1 MKQELRSAIRSI
13 LAIQPL
19 AMLALASPVN
29 VAAAAELPVVCSGGC
44 FTPGRTDPVSFVT
57 SGAASV
63 STAGNTMTVD
73 QSTDRAVL
81 NWASFN
87 VSADGRV
94 VFNQPR
100 STSITLNRIYDAS
113 PSRVFGT
120 VEANGQ
126 IYLVNPNGMVFGRT
140 ARINAAGI
148 LASSLSISDENFAA
162 GLLAP
167 ELIQNR
173 RPALSSDG
181 RVYAMDS
188 EGRVTTENGQPVE
201 VKLVVEEGAKLESR
215 GAGGRVML
223 ASREIDNA
231 GSVASPDG
239 QVILAAGDQ
248 VYLQASTDPKLRGLL
263 VEVAAGGEAWNR
275 MTGDISAAH
284 GNVTVVGLAVNQNG
298 RVSASTTV
306 SANGSVRLLARDN
319 PAFINNPD
327 FSVSLGAG
335 QNGGKLEVGDTSR
348 IEVLPDLEDDGT
360 AVDDQEQLASRI
372 EMSAR
377 EIFMRSGSSI
387 TAPAGDLFV
396 SAAANPS
403 VPGAYD
409 PSARIRVESG
419 VSVDL
424 SGSDV
429 ELPMSTNQVTVEL
442 RANELRDS
450 PNQRNGALRGQTV
463 VVDARIGTPLADVS
477 GALAA
482 IPKGVG
488 ERTSH
493 GGRSVFNSE
502 GDVVIAD
509 GARFDVSGGVLS
521 FAGGPVATSQLIGA
535 DGRLYDIGEADP
547 TRTYVGILNPTFRR
561 ADDRWGF
568 VQTATGPGVAGYRQG
583 YLHGSDAGTVQF
595 AAPSMIMNGSLR
607 ANTVIGPY
615 QRLQDQQP
623 LGGQLVIGLPE
634 GLGSSLLDYRAPS
647 VTLSLQG
654 STLPVGD
661 DGSLSSELTLL
672 LPTDYLAHGFTRTAI
687 YSNGRITIPES
698 TPLNLTA
705 GSSLTLRAEQVEIRA
720 DINSAG
726 GAISA
731 TAVDTVGTG
740 SMLGRFGVT
749 VGDGVTLDVQGNWSN
764 DQQAALL
771 DPFGLPTSSIHTD
784 GGSIAL
790 GLDVDESEL
799 VLGDQ
804 VRLLANAGAW
814 RRQDGEVQGG
824 NGGSIS
830 IDASALHGALELG
843 EGLQVQA
850 FGMLGAEGGK
860 FALTAPLIEVASA
873 SSWSRAQRLDQLPP
887 TQPPEPTDPLAPE
900 PETEY
905 LQIGTSLFSD
915 YGFGSVSL
923 IASGLLDRTTDG
935 DALRIT
941 GDTEILAR
949 ANVLQLSDASVSA
962 GNARDVSTLARI
974 VEPLEFDRQ
983 GMHLSFGVTPS
994 GSITPDRTG
1003 RLSLQSGASIL
1014 TDPGSSVS
1022 FSSVGGIDVDGAIRA
1037 RGGSINMLVDLP
1049 EEDVD
1054 TGYRPDI
1061 GLRLGQNALLDVSGT
1076 AVYQPV
1082 GDGLLQGTIHDGG
1095 SVTLQANRGHVV
1107 VEQGALIDV
1116 SGTAAALD
1124 RNLSTTGLTRSVIG
1138 SNAGV
1143 LSLIAPEAIAFN
1155 GTFRAHAGVGDTG
1168 PATGGELVMR
1178 LSRMRGF
1185 GPGPTEEVQATFP
1198 TDPRMLRVTEQDIA
1212 IGGQPPNGLALLSRD
1227 VIDDSGIDALTLEAD
1242 GRIEFDST
1250 TLSMG
1255 RRIVL
1260 DSPEIVAR
1268 SGADVSLS
1276 APYLAI
1282 GNSLL
1287 RNAVTPTQGTGS
1299 FKFQGEFIEAIG
1311 AVSLSGAATTI
1322 LSSSTDI
1329 RLRELLDGT
1338 GRAGHLQSAGDL
1350 TLRATQIYPSTLSS
1364 YALSALGDEA
1374 TLRIESSAAPGTTP
1388 LTAGGKL
1395 TLTAANIEQFG
1406 NLRAPFG
1413 SIDLNATESLVL
1425 GAGSMTSVSG
1435 DGALIPFGRVE
1446 NGEWIYQTADRVVQ
1460 TAIPE
1465 RRIGLNAPSIDQDK
1479 DAKLDLQGGG
1489 DLYAYEWIPGTG
1501 GSRDALSAGIQQG
1514 DTFTAFG
1521 RFAILPSQRGQFAP
1535 YDPQELANYDLQ
1547 VGDSVYL
1554 SGIPGLE
1561 AGYYALLPARYALL
1575 PGAMLIEPVANTN
1588 DIQPGSQTTLP
1599 DGTPVVA
1606 GYRSFGSTGLGG
1618 TRYTGFAVRA
1628 GTQGRDLAEYQDH
1641 LASKF
1646 FADRA
1651 TRLEEQTPP
1660 VLPADAGTLSLLAT
1674 TSLDM
1679 RGIVDV
1685 SAGSGGRAGRVE
1697 IAGASVE
1704 IVNTVSAGADSVQIA
1719 ASVLNTWNP
1728 GELWIGGTKRGETVD
1743 VISDRVR
1750 VADGVNVSAG
1760 EVVLIANSDVE
1771 VGAGATVASTSG
1783 SSGATVARDQLGE
1796 ANIRLGNDDAG
1807 AAVLAV
1813 SDRNLYNIVRA
1824 PNDPESG
1831 SITTASDSTLS
1842 TGGALLANAPANVA
1856 LHGDIRARDAVWQLG
1871 SSTVRFA
1878 EAAHDD
1884 GLNISAALMARMQDA
1899 GVLQIVSDDAIEFSY
1914 AVSLGTSGRMDE
1926 LTLQA
1931 NSVRGLSGAN
1941 VSLAADRVTLVST
1954 GTNAAAADPS
1964 IGSGT
1969 LSIAANTIHLVGK
1982 DAERVGADG
1991 QPLEPDPNAVALQ
2004 KHLSIEGFAASSLT
2018 ATDEIRGVGDI
2029 RARFGGDLNM
2039 TAGRVTAASGE
2050 HTFIDVA
2057 QGAVRISGNG
2067 TASAS
2072 SAEILGGALSITA
2085 RDITHEGTLFLP
2097 SGLVTLEATEN
2108 LSVGGTG
2115 VIDVSGQL
2123 VKAADRTLGTSGG
2136 TVRLASGGGV
2146 TTAAG
2151 SRIDVSGATDADA
2164 GRLSIHAGGN
2174 ASLAGNLRGQAGSAT
2189 ATGGASDIY
2198 AGTLANSRSL
2208 IAGLQTGGFTEKQ
2221 ALHVGAGD
2229 LTLGAGETVTAR
2241 EIEWTTDQ
2249 GQVSIDGTMVAP
2261 SQARR
2266 SSIRLYGA
2274 DGVTLGSTAVLNADG
2289 AAGVRF
2295 GGDIEL
2301 GSSRG
2306 ALAVNAGSVISGRG
2320 DEHNGS
2326 LRLRAAA
2333 VGGDVSITSLAGT
2346 IQNVDDVVV
2355 EAVRSFDVPGAVSSI
2370 EYDAIRNDIAA
2381 YMAAAGSTIRNRLG
2395 NGVRVEAGA
2404 ELRHDGDL
2412 ALDGLDLSSWRF
2424 DDNPIALS
2432 VRASGSITVNGSI
2445 SDGVT
2450 FEALNPDRPDLSYPV
2465 LMSGNS
2471 ATLRFAAGAR
2481 LDSANPNAVTRNA
2494 AADFVVGPSAI
2505 IRTGTG
2511 DINVNAARDVR
2522 FNAGSSIYTT
2532 GIAGSATQ
2540 FVTTPSG
2547 GSFNFADR
2555 GGNVAIVAGNDV
2567 VTEAGAEVSQSVSA
2581 WQRRQ
2586 QGTLPDAPTPR
2597 NTQWGIDLNA
2607 FAWNLGTLGGGD
2619 LSIAADR
2626 DVTNIAATAADSAI
2640 EFDKGQLTRFGGGS
2654 LSITAGRDVNS
2665 AMLYVARSEGRIVA
2679 DGGLGMT
2686 RQSTEFTPL
2695 GSLLMLGEAQ
2705 VKVVAREDINLEKM
2719 FNPTVLVQQGVANAQ
2734 RSLFFTYGD
2743 HSGIDIRS
2751 NGGDVN
2757 LQATAAAD
2765 RLAAYIGDVV
2775 SRGNITA
2782 MKIMPSSLVMQSMT
2796 GDVNLLAGD
2805 ISLFPSDTGQL
2816 DIFAGRDFKADPGA
2830 TINMADLAAGDVAT
2844 PLRPTT
2850 SPEFS
2855 QYTLGVVGSARHIN
2869 DNRPA
2874 SITAGRDIVGQS
2886 INVAKS
2892 AHMVAGRD
2900 IIDTTLKAQNLR
2912 PTDVTTVQAGRDIR
2926 YAPNLVTAQMSVGGP
2941 GRFDV
2946 ISGRH
2951 LDLGFSAGLTTTGRL
2966 LNAAIASEEGAD
2978 LNVLVGMGRDMD
2990 GNAFVDDVIADSAA
3004 LREALQKFMITRT
3017 GNASLSYDQAV
3028 AGFKALD
3035 SSTQRPLLMGLFY
3048 DELVASGREAN
3059 NDPDAGFE
3067 RGYHAI
3073 DALFPGSRPAEGETN
3088 PYQGDLTMA
3097 FSRIYTLSGG
3107 DISIAVP
3114 GGLVN
3119 VGLANPPTTV
3129 APREPYQLGIVAQRA
3144 GDVHIFTNDDVLV
3157 NQSRV
3162 FTLLGGDIAIWS
3174 TFGDIDAGR
3183 GSKSSVSAPPP
3194 GVLVDAS
3201 GQVTLNFAGAVA
3213 GSGIRTIVTDE
3224 TVEPGDVDLIAPQG
3238 IVNAGDAGIGSAG
3251 NLNIAAAQVVGL
3263 DNIQVGGVSTGVPAE
3278 SSGLGASLASV
3289 SAAASSSSS
3298 AAEAATEDDDES
3310 DQTQASLAQTA
3321 MSWLEVFVVGLG
3333 EEGCKTDDVE
3343 CLKRQPLN

>member
-19 AMLALASPVN
+19 ALLALASPVN

-44 FTPGRTDPVSFVT
+44 FAPGGKSIPFAT

-63 STAGNTMTVD
+63 STSGNTMTVD

-100 STSITLNRIYDAS
+100 STSIALNHIYDAS
-113 PSRVFGT
+113 PSRIFGT

-148 LASSLSISDENFAA
+148 LASSLSISDETFAA
-162 GLLAP
+162 GLVAP
-167 ELIQNR
+167 ELIQKSL
-173 RPALSSDG
+173 PALVSDG

-188 EGRVTTENGQPVE
+188 DGNLTKENGQPVE
-201 VKLVVEEGAKLESR
+201 VKVVVEEGAKLESR
-215 GAGGRVML
+215 GSGGRVML
-223 ASREIDNA
+223 ASREVDNA
-231 GSVASPDG
+231 GSISSPEG

-275 MTGDISAAH
+275 MTGDISSAQ
-284 GNVTVVGLAVNQNG
+284 GNVTLVGLAVNQSG
-298 RVSASTTV
+298 RISASTTV

-319 PAFINNPD
+319 PVFISNAD
-327 FSVSLGAG
+327 FSKSLGAG
-335 QNGGKLEVGDTSR
+335 QNGGKLEVGGTSR
-348 IEVLPDLEDDGT
+348 IEVLPDLKDDGT
-360 AVDDQEQLASRI
+360 AVDDQVQLASRI

-377 EIFMRSGSSI
+377 EIFMRSGSTI
-387 TAPAGDLFV
+387 TAPAGDLLV

-403 VPGAYD
+403 TTGAYY

-429 ELPMSTNQVTVEL
+429 ELPMSNNQVTVEL

-493 GGRSVFNSE
+493 GGRSIFNSE
-502 GDVVIAD
+502 GDVIIAA

-521 FAGGPVATSQLIGA
+521 YAGGPVATSQLIGA

-568 VQTATGPGVAGYRQG
+568 VQTATGPGIAGYRQG
-583 YLHGSDAGTVQF
+583 YLYGSDAGTVQF

-607 ANTVIGPY
+607 ANTVTGPY
-615 QRLQDQQP
+615 QRLPDQQP
-623 LGGQLVIGLPE
+623 LGGQLIIGLPE

-647 VTLSLQG
+647 VTFSLQG

-672 LPTDYLAHGFTRTAI
+672 LPTDYLAHGFTRTEI

-698 TPLNLTA
+698 TPLDLTA
-705 GSSLTLRAEQVEIRA
+705 GSSLTLRGEQVEIRA

-726 GAISA
+726 GSISA
-731 TAVDTVGTG
+731 TSVDTVGTG
-740 SMLGRFGVT
+740 SLLGRSGVS
-749 VGDGVTLDVQGNWSN
+749 VGDGVTLDVQGNWTN

-771 DPFGLPTSSIHTD
+771 DPFGLPTSSINTN

-790 GLDVDESEL
+790 RLDADESEL

-804 VRLLANAGAW
+804 VQLLANAGAW
-814 RRQDGEVQGG
+814 RRQDGSVQGG
-824 NGGSIS
+824 DGGSIT
-830 IDASALHGALELG
+830 IDASAVSSALELG

-850 FGMLGAEGGK
+850 FGMLGAQGGK
-860 FALTAPLIEVASA
+860 FALTAPRIEVG
-873 SSWSRAQRLDQLPP
+873 SSSTWSHAQRLDQLPP
-887 TQPPEPTDPLAPE
+887 SEPTELE
-900 PETEY
+900 PKTEY
-905 LQIGTSLFSD
+905 LQIGTPLFSD

-923 IASGLLDRTTDG
+923 MAAGSVDRAAAG

-941 GDTEILAR
+941 SGTEIEAR
-949 ANVLQLSDASVSA
+949 ANVLQLNDEVSLSA
-962 GNARDVSTLARI
+962 GNARYVGTLASI
-974 VEPLEFDRQ
+974 VQPRDFDSQ
-983 GMHLSFGVTPS
+983 AMHLSFGVTPIN
-994 GSITPDRTG
+994 SITADRTG
-1003 RLSLQSGASIL
+1003 RLSLQSGASIV
-1014 TDPGSSVS
+1014 TDPGSSVR
-1022 FSSVGGIDVDGAIRA
+1022 FSSVGGIDIDGAIRA
-1037 RGGSINMLVDLP
+1037 RGGSIDMLVDLP
-1049 EEDVD
+1049 AEDVD

-1061 GLRLGQNALLDVSGT
+1061 GLHLGQNALLDVSGT

-1082 GDGLLQGTIHDGG
+1082 GDGVLQGTIYDGG

-1107 VEQGALIDV
+1107 VDQGAAIDV
-1116 SGTAAALD
+1116 SGTAAAID

-1155 GTFRAHAGVGDTG
+1155 GTFRAHAGMGDTG

-1178 LSRMRGF
+1178 LTRGRGF
-1185 GPGPTEEVQATFP
+1185 SPGPTAETQATFP
-1198 TDPRMLRVTEQDIA
+1198 TDPRVLRVTDQDIA

-1242 GRIEFDST
+1242 GRIELDST

-1268 SGADVSLS
+1268 AGADVSLS

-1282 GNSLL
+1282 GNTSSLF
-1287 RNAVTPTQGTGS
+1287 RGAVTPSQGTGS
-1299 FKFQGEFIEAIG
+1299 FNFQGDFIEVIG
-1311 AVSLSGAATTI
+1311 AVSLSGAATTT
-1322 LSSSTDI
+1322 LSSNSDI
-1329 RLRELLDGT
+1329 RLRELVDT
-1338 GRAGHLQSAGDL
+1338 SARAGHLQSAGDL

-1364 YALSALGDEA
+1364 YAISVLGDA
-1374 TLRIESSAAPGTTP
+1374 GTLRIESSATPGTTP
-1388 LTAGGKL
+1388 LTAGGQL

-1425 GAGSMTSVSG
+1425 GAGSVTSVSG

-1446 NGEWIYQTADRVVQ
+1446 NGEWIYQTADRLVQ
-1460 TAIPE
+1460 NSIPA
-1465 RRIGLNAPSIDQDK
+1465 RRIGLNAPTIDQHK
-1479 DAKLDLQGGG
+1479 DAKLDLKGGG

-1501 GSRDALSAGIQQG
+1501 GSRDALSAGTG
-1514 DTFTAFG
+1514 DGDSFTPFG

-1535 YDPQELANYDLQ
+1535 YDQQELTNYDLE

-1575 PGAMLIEPVANTN
+1575 PGAMLIEPVANTT
-1588 DIQPGSQTTLP
+1588 DIQPGTRTVLA

-1606 GYRSFGSTGLGG
+1606 GYRTFGSTGLGG
-1618 TRYTGFAVRA
+1618 TRYTGFAVRP
-1628 GTQGRDLAEYQDH
+1628 GTQARDLAQYDDH

-1651 TRLEEQTPP
+1651 TRLEAQTPP
-1660 VLPADAGTLSLLAT
+1660 ELPADAGTLSLLAT

-1685 SAGSGGRAGRVE
+1685 AAGSGGRAGRIE
-1697 IAGASVE
+1697 IAGTNIEVVNSVTE
-1704 IVNTVSAGADSVQIA
+1704 GADSVQVA
-1719 ASVLNTWNP
+1719 ASVLNMWNP

-1750 VADGVNVSAG
+1750 VADGVNVTAG

-1783 SSGATVARDQLGE
+1783 ASGAAVARDKLRE

-1807 AAVLAV
+1807 AAMLSV
-1813 SDRNLYNIVRA
+1813 SDRSLYNVVRA
-1824 PNDPESG
+1824 PNDPERG
-1831 SITTASDSTLS
+1831 SITTESGSTLA

-1871 SSTVRFA
+1871 SSTVRFD

-1884 GLNISAALMARMQDA
+1884 GMNISAALMERMQDA

-1914 AVSLGTSGRMDE
+1914 AVSLGSSGRMDE

-1931 NSVRGLSGAN
+1931 NSLRGASGAS
-1941 VSLAADRVTLVST
+1941 VSLTAGRVNLVST
-1954 GTNAAAADPS
+1954 GTNAPAADPS
-1964 IGSGT
+1964 VGTGT
-1969 LSIAANTIHLVGK
+1969 LSIAANTINLVGK

-1991 QPLEPDPNAVALQ
+1991 QPLEADPNAAAQQ
-2004 KHLSIEGFAASSLT
+2004 KHLSVEGFAGSQLT
-2018 ATDEIRGVGDI
+2018 AMNEIRGVGDI
-2029 RARFGGDLNM
+2029 RTRFGGDLNM
-2039 TAGRVTAASGE
+2039 AAGRVTASSGD

-2057 QGAVRISGNG
+2057 QGAVRISNVG
-2067 TASAS
+2067 TASTS
-2072 SAEILGGALSITA
+2072 SAEILGGALSINA

-2108 LSVGGTG
+2108 LSVGSAG

-2123 VKAADRTLGTSGG
+2123 VKAADRVLGTSGG
-2136 TVRLASGGGV
+2136 AVRLASGGDLA
-2146 TTAAG
+2146 TAAG

-2164 GRLSIHAGGN
+2164 GRLSIHADGN
-2174 ASLAGNLRGQAGSAT
+2174 ASLAGNLRGQAGSVS
-2189 ATGGASDIY
+2189 ATGGAFDIY
-2198 AGTLANSRSL
+2198 AGALTDARSL
-2208 IAGLQTGGFTEKQ
+2208 IANLQTGGFTEKQ
-2221 ALHVGAGD
+2221 SVHVGAGD
-2229 LTLGAGETVTAR
+2229 LTLAAGATVTAR

-2249 GQVSIDGTMVAP
+2249 GQISIDGTMAAP
-2261 SQARR
+2261 SEARR
-2266 SSIRLYGA
+2266 SGIRLYGA

-2289 AAGVRF
+2289 AAGVRS

-2301 GSSRG
+2301 GTSRG
-2306 ALAVNAGSVISGRG
+2306 ALAVNAGSVISARG

-2333 VGGDVSITSLAGT
+2333 VGSDVSITSLAGT
-2346 IQNVDDVVV
+2346 IQNVDDVAV
-2355 EAVRSFDVPGAVSSI
+2355 EAVRSFEVPGGVSSI
-2370 EYDAIRNDIAA
+2370 EYDAIRNDIDT
-2381 YMAAAGSTIRNRLG
+2381 YMAAAGSTIRDRLG

-2412 ALDGLDLSSWRF
+2412 ILDGLDLSSWRF
-2424 DDNPIALS
+2424 DNPIALT
-2432 VRASGSITVNGSI
+2432 VRASGSIFVNGTI

-2450 FEALNPDRPDLSYPV
+2450 FEAINPGNTSLSYPV

-2471 ATLRFAAGAR
+2471 ATLRFAAGAK
-2481 LDSANPNAVTRNA
+2481 LDSANPNAVMRNA
-2494 AADFVVGPSAI
+2494 AADLVVGPSAI

-2511 DINVNAARDVR
+2511 DIDVSAARDVR
-2522 FNAGSSIYTT
+2522 FNSGSSIYTT
-2532 GIAGSATQ
+2532 GVAGAATQ
-2540 FVTTPSG
+2540 FISSPSG

-2567 VTEAGAEVSQSVSA
+2567 ITEAGAEVSLGVSE

-2586 QGTLPDAPTPR
+2586 PATLPDAPTPR
-2597 NTQWGIDLNA
+2597 NTQWGTDLNK
-2607 FAWNLGTLGGGD
+2607 FNWNLGTLGGGD
-2619 LSIAADR
+2619 LSIAAGR

-2640 EFDKGQLTRFGGGS
+2640 ELEQGRLTRFGGGS

-2679 DGGLGMT
+2679 DGGLGRT
-2686 RQSTEFTPL
+2686 RQSTAFAPL

-2705 VKVVAREDINLEKM
+2705 VSVVARDDIDVEKT

-2734 RSLFFTYGD
+2734 RTLFFTYGD
-2743 HSGIDIRS
+2743 RSEVDLRS
-2751 NGGDVN
+2751 NGGNVN
-2757 LQATAAAD
+2757 LEATADAD
-2765 RLAAYIGDVV
+2765 RLAAYVGTTV
-2775 SRGNITA
+2775 SRGNATA
-2782 MKIMPSSLVMQSMT
+2782 MKIMPSSLIMQSMS
-2796 GDVNLLAGD
+2796 GDVNVLKGD

-2816 DIFAGRDFKADPGA
+2816 DIFAGRDFKADSGA
-2830 TINMADLAAGDVAT
+2830 TINMADLAAGEVPT

-2850 SPEFS
+2850 NPDFG
-2855 QYTLGVVGSARHIN
+2855 QFTAGVSRSARHG
-2869 DNRPA
+2869 DDDRPA
-2874 SITAGRDIVGQS
+2874 LITAGRDIVGQDLN
-2886 INVAKS
+2886 IAKS
-2892 AHMVAGRD
+2892 AHLVAGRD
-2900 IIDTTLKAQNLR
+2900 IIDTTLKAQNFR
-2912 PTDVTTVQAGRDIR
+2912 PTDVTTVRAGRDIR
-2926 YAPNLVTAQMSVGGP
+2926 YAPNLVTAQMLVGGP

-2946 ISGRH
+2946 ISGRN

-2966 LNAAIASEEGAD
+2966 LNSSIASEQGAD

-2990 GNAFVDDVIADSAA
+2990 GNAFVDDVIAESDA
-3004 LREALQKFMITRT
+3004 LREALQKFMIART
-3017 GNASLSYDQAV
+3017 GNASLSYEQAV

-3035 SSTQRPLLMGLFY
+3035 SSAQRPLLMDLFY
-3048 DELVASGREAN
+3048 GELVASGREAN
-3059 NDPDAGFE
+3059 SDPDAGFD
-3067 RGYHAI
+3067 RGYKAI

-3088 PYQGDLTMA
+3088 PFQGDLTMA
-3097 FSRIYTLSGG
+3097 FSRIYTLAGG
-3107 DISIAVP
+3107 DVSIAVP

-3119 VGLANPPTTV
+3119 VGLANPPPTLAT
-3129 APREPYQLGIVAQRA
+3129 REPYQLGIVAQRA
-3144 GDVHIFTNDDVLV
+3144 GSVRIFTNDDVLV

-3194 GVLVDAS
+3194 GVLVDAN

-3224 TVEPGDVDLIAPQG
+3224 AVEPGDVDLIAPQG

-3278 SSGLGASLASV
+3278 TGGLGASLASV

-3298 AAEAATEDDDES
+3298 AAEAATEENDES
-3310 DQTQASLAQTA
+3310 KASQASLAQA
-3321 MSWLEVFVVGLG
+3321 ALSWLEVFVVGLG
-3333 EEGCKTDDVE
+3333 EENCKTDDMN